1 MMPVR
6 HLLGPRVTYE
16 GYKGDMLLELSG
28 FLSKVAGSFELLRMI
43 SEIVPSVIRGYHNH
57 CVWPEGSKEIKI
69 QKMFLL
75 WIATLLLFLMI
86 LCLMANNPDNPNNP
100 SKH

>member
-1 MMPVR
+1 MSEPFSSHDSPNISVHVTLNMMPVR

-75 WIATLLLFLMI
+75 
-86 LCLMANNPDNPNNP
+86 
-100 SKH
+100 